1 MDAIS
6 SKRALPKPDKSKS
19 MAADSA
25 MLSMYL
31 SPYEFLFLGDFFS
44 FV

>member
-6 SKRALPKPDKSKS
+6 SKGALPISDKSKS
-19 MAADSA
+19 MTADPA
-25 MLSMYL
+25 MLSIYL